1 MYQAIVEIAI
11 IILSGFVL
19 GIVADRL
26 GFPRVTGY
34 ILAGVL
40 LNPYVVDKILSSPL
54 IKPSFV
60 QSSAVLTAVSLAII
74 TFEVGG
80 SLSIPAIKR
89 LGKQVALITLFEAE
103 MAFLSVAFFLFLL
116 FHFTGAFGGDIRAQI
131 SVALVMGSLASPT
144 DPSATLA
151 VMKQYKARG
160 PVSSMIMMVAA
171 FDDALGIINFSIASG
186 VAAVL
191 LSGSKISFGGLAGR
205 PAEEILLSIM
215 VGAIGGLIFK
225 YAAKVAAGRGGEE
238 SLFVPLLLGMTLGVY
253 GVASMMDLDPLMAL
267 MVMGAFVVNF
277 SEHKNQIFHLIDI
290 ALAELA
296 FLVFFVISGLRLDF
310 SVLGSSIV
318 LSVVYVFARALGKFV
333 GVYIGGTLGGTD
345 KHVKLFTAGGLIPQ
359 GGIVVGLA
367 LIFAMK
373 PEFQNYGSLI
383 VSTTIGATIL
393 HEIVGPLLAKVSLR
407 AAGEI

>member
-1 MYQAIVEIAI
+1 VEQVIVEVAI
-11 IILSGFVL
+11 IIVSGFVL
-19 GIVADRL
+19 GIIVDRL

-40 LNPYVVDKILSSPL
+40 LNPYVVSRILSSPL

-80 SLSIPAIKR
+80 SLSIPAIQR

-103 MAFLSVAFFLFLL
+103 MAFLSVASFLFLL
-116 FHFTGAFGGDIRAQI
+116 FHFTGAFGGDVRAQI

-151 VMKQYKARG
+151 VMKQYKAHG

-191 LSGSKISFGGLAGR
+191 LSGSQISFGKLAGR
-205 PAEEILLSIM
+205 PAEEILLSILAG
-215 VGAIGGLIFK
+215 VVGGLIFK
-225 YAAKVAAGRGGEE
+225 YAAKIAAGNGAEE
-238 SLFVPLLLGMTLGVY
+238 SLFVPLLFGMTLGVY
-253 GVASMMDLDPLMAL
+253 GFASMLDLDPLMAL
-267 MVMGAFVVNF
+267 MVMGAFMVNF
-277 SEHKNQIFHLIDI
+277 SEYKNQIFHLIDV

-310 SVLGSSIV
+310 SVLGSSIL
-318 LSVVYVFARALGKFV
+318 LSVVYVFARAFGKFI

-393 HEIVGPLLAKVSLR
+393 HEIVGPLLAKASLR